1 MKTIDNF
8 DVNVLFDENKT
19 DEMRNFGLGITGGK
33 LYDTRYSFERCVRKG
48 IFEGERR
55 KEKQEELK
63 RQFYKFRKLLFKGG
77 NRIIRHLNVRHPF
90 ARLESAYRDKMDP
103 ATTTSTIRYQKQ
115 YRDFMNET
123 GFKLFKKGNAWIPT
137 FEDFLE
143 AVSFYPEDMY
153 NKHWSPMWTICE
165 PCLIDYD
172 VITKTETMDEDFK
185 YLQKKWNEK
194 LKVPAFHAYS
204 DTKMDYNNYEENLLK
219 IYKNVSRKVIEKLVE
234 VYEWDFKLFGYDPK
248 PFLRNKN

>member
-1 MKTIDNF
+1 MSTQSVTKA
-8 DVNVLFDENKT
+8 
-19 DEMRNFGLGITGGK
+19 
-33 LYDTRYSFERCVRKG
+33 
-48 IFEGERR
+48 
-55 KEKQEELK
+55 
-63 RQFYKFRKLLFKGG
+63 KGG
-77 NRIIRHLNVRHPF
+77 CDISKNSSNHIYAIFFFFANIFKCWSLVRNNLRHLKSKNF
-90 ARLESAYRDKMDP
+90 
-103 ATTTSTIRYQKQ
+103 
-115 YRDFMNET
+115 FC
-123 GFKLFKKGNAWIPT
+123 KKGNAWIPT

-165 PCLIDYD
+165 PCLVDYD